1 MELSESNEVKRLSE
15 LTPEDF
21 QKFCTTLRSRG
32 LLKEGS
38 YTEPSQVVEVLRS
51 SLGVRETLASIQSS
65 LGRLLENIS
74 LEPSDVPKKRPKERH
89 ELSSFDLHQL
99 MDDLEKDQ
107 VLSPTEREHILKNPD
122 LQERVQC
129 LFALAKQ
136 KSQEARGKVIRF
148 VIQNKYFH
156 LQMHGDHRAK
166 ILHMKSRIVSDVSSS
181 VLRQLLDDLVKEDVL
196 SPIEAEKISKNRDHR
211 QSARSLMNLFLQKG
225 QEASRKML
233 LFLKLRDPRFD
244 DSWGDHRAEL
254 KRILSWPGRGTSSAR
269 LHQLWDDLEKE
280 DVLTPTERGEIL
292 KNPTRETILR
302 SLIDLVVQKSQEATR
317 KMLLFLRLRDP
328 KFEETIGDHRA
339 EILHMKSRIVSDVS
353 SSVLRQLLNDLVKEN
368 VLIPIEAEE
377 ITKNPDHRESA
388 RSLMNLFLQKGQ
400 EASRKMLLFL
410 KLRDPRFD
418 DNWCD
423 HQAKFRY
430 IQRSRISFYGLHQL
444 LSYLEKE
451 DVLTPTEREEISKN
465 PTCETILRS
474 LFELLVEK
482 SEEASRKMLLFLE
495 LRNPELEENNDPEND
510 DLHMRYWFESDLS
523 PSVPRQLLDDLVK
536 ENVLSPIEAEE
547 ISKNPDH
554 RESAQSLM
562 NLVLQKGQEAS
573 RKMLLLVKLRDPRH
587 HRICDNS
594 MKPNWGMSSGSSGTW
609 KMDMEPSATGHRAKT
624 RFEQAERLTGSTT
637 LTEDE
642 WTMLE
647 PIVSH
652 LDGPWYRNVEP
663 SATGHSEKTK
673 FEQAERLTGSTTL
686 TEDEWTMLEPLVSH
700 LDGPWYS
707 FQCGPGKFEC
717 SLSSL
722 RWICTDTMS
731 FKYRFEPW
739 WEHKDKLEAMQ
750 YIAGGPLLDISV
762 DEGQFDDVYLPHW
775 ICTAANPSLLEHF
788 AVLRVDDDGYI
799 VEEVSEVT
807 SSHVRLPHPIFS
819 VKGVIIRF
827 SRLLGISLPMKCK
840 VLIYKTTKTFLTLHV
855 HVILCD
861 PALEKELDKET
872 YVKIEKSHLEE
883 PMKLDEQFSLKA
895 DVDSAE
901 IYPPKL
907 RLKHESDPNFFEV
920 YVKSPGS
927 EFTLMLESAVGEVWR
942 CKIRQN
948 DYQNA
953 TPIGSDCVQVLLRV
967 RGEFVKRIS
976 EEVMYQLLDD
986 LLGNGDLNDGE
997 KDAIIQKSPICAGK
1011 VRELIDSVRRKGEA
1025 TSRNMIVYLQRRDL
1039 TLHTELGLP
1048 VLE

>member
-21 QKFCTTLRSRG
+21 QEFCTTLRSRG

-74 LEPSDVPKKRPKERH
+74 FEPSNVPKKRPTERH
-89 ELSSFDLHQL
+89 ELSSDLHQL

-122 LQERVQC
+122 LREIVRC
-129 LFALAKQ
+129 LFALAEQ
-136 KSQEARGKVIRF
+136 KGPEASEKVTRF
-148 VIQNKYFH
+148 LVRNKYFFVTI
-156 LQMHGDHRAK
+156 HGDHRAK

-181 VLRQLLDDLVKEDVL
+181 VLRQLLDDLVKEFVL
-196 SPIEAEKISKNRDHR
+196 SPIEAEKISKNPDHR
-211 QSARSLMNLFLQKG
+211 ESARSLMNLVLQKG

-244 DSWGDHRAEL
+244 DSWGDHQAKFRYIQRS
-254 KRILSWPGRGTSSAR
+254 RISFYG
-269 LHQLWDDLEKE
+269 LHQLLDYLEKE
-280 DVLTPTERGEIL
+280 DVLTPTEREEIF

-302 SLIDLVVQKSQEATR
+302 SLIDLVVQKSQ
-317 KMLLFLRLRDP
+317 
-328 KFEETIGDHRA
+328 
-339 EILHMKSRIVSDVS
+339 
-353 SSVLRQLLNDLVKEN
+353 
-368 VLIPIEAEE
+368 
-377 ITKNPDHRESA
+377 
-388 RSLMNLFLQKGQ
+388 
-400 EASRKMLLFL
+400 
-410 KLRDPRFD
+410 
-418 DNWCD
+418 
-423 HQAKFRY
+423 
-430 IQRSRISFYGLHQL
+430 
-444 LSYLEKE
+444 
-451 DVLTPTEREEISKN
+451 
-465 PTCETILRS
+465 
-474 LFELLVEK
+474 
-482 SEEASRKMLLFLE
+482 EASRKMLLFLE

-523 PSVPRQLLDDLVK
+523 SSVPRQLLDDLVK

-554 RESAQSLM
+554 RESARSLM
-562 NLVLQKGQEAS
+562 NLVRQKGQEAS
-573 RKMLLLVKLRDPRH
+573 RKMLLLLKLRDPRH

-594 MKPNWGMSSGSSGTW
+594 MEPNWGMSSGPSGTW

-673 FEQAERLTGSTTL
+673 FEAERLTGSTTL

-739 WEHKDKLEAMQ
+739 WEHKDKLEAIH

-775 ICTAANPSLLEHF
+775 ICTAANSSLLEHF

-799 VEEVSEVT
+799 LEKNCEVT

-827 SRLLGISLPMKCK
+827 SHLLGISLPMKCK
-840 VLIYKTTKTFLTLHV
+840 VLIYKTKKTFLTLHV

-872 YVKIEKSHLEE
+872 YVKIEKPHPEE
-883 PMKLDEQFSLKA
+883 PMKLDEQFSLKV
-895 DVDSAE
+895 DVDSAK
-901 IYPPKL
+901 IYPNKL

-927 EFTLMLESAVGEVWR
+927 EFTLMLESAAGEVWR
-942 CKIRQN
+942 CEIRQN
-948 DYQNA
+948 DYENA
-953 TPIGSDCVQVLLRV
+953 TPIGPDCVQVLLRV
-967 RGEFVKRIS
+967 RGEFVQRIS

-1011 VRELIDSVRRKGEA
+1011 ARELIDSVRKKGEA
-1025 TSRNMIVYLQRRDL
+1025 TSRNMIVYLQQRDP
-1039 TLHTELGLP
+1039 TLSTKLGLP
-1048 VLE
+1048 LF